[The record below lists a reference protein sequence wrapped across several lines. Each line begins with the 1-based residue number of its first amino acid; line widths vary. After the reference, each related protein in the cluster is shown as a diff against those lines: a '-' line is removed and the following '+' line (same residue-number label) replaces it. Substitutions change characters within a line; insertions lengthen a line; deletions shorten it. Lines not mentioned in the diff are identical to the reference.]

1 VFGYEDSVIH
11 ISHLVHVTKLL
22 ADVQKSYCNPTC
34 EDDGE
39 KVHIPDTFEDSES
52 DSDSFGLKVQMLTR
66 FGDAGQSS
74 SK

>member
-1 VFGYEDSVIH
+1 
-11 ISHLVHVTKLL
+11 L
-22 ADVQKSYCNPTC
+22 ANAQKSYYNPTC

-52 DSDSFGLKVQMLTR
+52 DSDSFRLKVQMLTG